1 MPIEQKQNL
10 TGKSVL
16 LVDDRPDNITLLK
29 LALKLERF
37 IISEA
42 LTVGKRLFRPPIKI
56 TSIS

>member
-29 LALKLERF
+29 LALKSERF

-42 LTVGKRLFRPPIKI
+42 LTVGKRLCRPPIKI
-56 TSIS
+56 TSI